1 MKKLICSAGTKEDL
15 EKMINQ
21 YYYSSNYQIME
32 DNSVYNKKTDKTLDN
47 VKVVQKCG
55 RWRFEIK

>member
-1 MKKLICSAGTKEDL
+1 MDILRSWID
-15 EKMINQ
+15 
-21 YYYSSNYQIME
+21 
-32 DNSVYNKKTDKTLDN
+32 KKTGKTLDN